1 MDRHTGKTPPT
12 AQPFPVA
19 AQMYDGNW
27 EPASKVDRRIREL
40 EAANRK
46 LEQELRR
53 HQMLEQYFG
62 SQQAQM
68 RAVFAAMT
76 EIVLIVDA
84 GQATVQV
91 LPTYHVLQPSDETM
105 DLIAATCNEF
115 FADAAETFWQ
125 PIHQA
130 LNRQQTISFEYS
142 LPIGDRTRWAIAN
155 ISPIS
160 NGTVAWVARET
171 DPSQPDRTPFQQ
183 IAADLKDRV
192 CEQTAA
198 LQESHDILV
207 EEIRGRVQTQLKLSK
222 LEQQFRLAV
231 DNIPDVFVIYDSQ
244 RRYQFVNA
252 EGVRRSGKSI
262 HDLLGAIDEELF
274 GIEVTQ
280 QYLPLLQKVVETRTV
295 QTQECTLNLPEI
307 GTCTAIFTYVPLL
320 DEHGNLQKILGISH
334 DITQHKRSE
343 EALTA
348 AKDQLRAVLDAVPG
362 FVSWVETCTDP
373 ALGDHLDSPDLA
385 RSILRYL
392 GVNHHLA
399 TSFNL
404 SPTAFVGH
412 ELGFLEGPSQYTEFM
427 LEFMKKEA
435 PSAAQAIDLQI
446 NGLRYSYLIAAQKYR
461 NNTAAVSVG
470 IDITERKTAEE
481 SLHYQLAF
489 EQTIMSISTDFI
501 NLKSDEIDR
510 GIDLALQKI
519 AQFTEVD
526 LSYVFLFNENGTG
539 MSLTHAWATLEQKS
553 QILPLLKVL
562 FANCPE
568 ARSTLKQGEILY
580 LQNLKPWLSDTSC
593 ELAQQV
599 KSAICVPTIYQGETI
614 GFIGFSSIGQTKQW
628 SDSCIGLLRI
638 VGEIFTNTLQ
648 RRIAETELRHSERKY
663 QLAYQRTQLLSEVTL
678 KIRNSLELEEIL
690 QTSVEEVQKI
700 LDASRVLIFQ
710 LHSDSSG
717 VVVKEAVQPHW
728 TPLQGREISDL
739 AFYCD
744 IHQPVRLGQISAIA
758 DWQEITAHLPPNSSQ
773 DSVRARLVVPIF
785 IPSAGKKR
793 AGRESFPVLWGF
805 LIAHQCDRTRHW
817 KVFEVEL
824 LQQLAD
830 QIGIAITHA
839 QLINNL
845 EEVVSQRT
853 AELLA
858 ANHSLQHEIRDR
870 RCAERALRRS
880 EQQLR
885 LTTDALPVLICY
897 VDAQQR
903 YCFNNRA
910 YENCWG
916 KPRTEITDH
925 YLWEVLGDEVYA
937 TRLPH
942 VQAALAGARVTY
954 ETQYLDASGKTRCVS
969 ITYIPD
975 VAENG
980 EIKGYFGVEID
991 ISERKAVEQMKDEFL
1006 SVASHELRTPLTSIR
1021 GSLGLLATNR
1031 LGTLSS
1037 QGQRMLDIALSNTD
1051 RLCRLI
1057 NDILDLQRME
1067 SGQVP
1072 PIKQC
1077 CNAQHL
1083 LVQAVEIVQGIA
1095 QEAGVTLHVESPP
1108 MGLMLCANCDQ
1119 ILQTLTNLIA
1129 NAIKFSPSGETV
1141 CLAVSDRDREILFQ
1155 VSDRGRGIPSDK
1167 LETIFGRFQQV
1178 DASDSRQKGGTG
1190 LGLAICRQIINQ
1202 HDGKIWAE
1210 SVLGEGS
1217 TFYFTLPAVLTSERD
1232 QPDCEIG

>member
-1 MDRHTGKTPPT
+1 VDRHTDRTPPN

-19 AQMYDGNW
+19 AQRYDNHW
-27 EPASKVDRRIREL
+27 EPESQVDRRIREL

-76 EIVLIVDA
+76 EIVLIVDVSH
-84 GQATVQV
+84 ATVQV
-91 LPTYHVLQPSDETM
+91 LPTYHVLHPSDETM
-105 DLIAATCNEF
+105 DLISATCNEF
-115 FADAAETFWQ
+115 FADAAEHFWQ
-125 PIHQA
+125 PVHQA
-130 LNRQQTISFEYS
+130 INQQTTIRFEYS
-142 LPIGDRTRWAIAN
+142 VSVGDRTLRAIAH

-160 NGTVAWVARET
+160 DHTTAWVAREI
-171 DPSQPDRTPFQQ
+171 DLSSQHDTTLQQ
-183 IAADLKDRV
+183 IAADLERQAS
-192 CEQTAA
+192 EQTAA

-207 EEIRGRVQTQLKLSK
+207 EEIRERVQTQIKLSK

-231 DNIPDVFVIYDSQ
+231 DNIPDMFVIYDSQ

-262 HDLLGAIDEELF
+262 HDLLGAIDEDLF
-274 GIEVTQ
+274 GTDVTK
-280 QYLPLLQKVVETRTV
+280 QYLPLLQKAVATRTV
-295 QTQECTLNLPEI
+295 QTQECTLNLPET
-307 GTCTAIFTYVPLL
+307 GSYTAIFTYVPLL
-320 DEHGNLQKILGISH
+320 DEQGNLLKILGIAH
-334 DITQHKRSE
+334 DITQHKRSQ
-343 EALTA
+343 EALKA
-348 AKDQLRAVLDAVPG
+348 AKDQLQAVLDAVPG
-362 FVSWVETCTDP
+362 FVSWVETRTDP
-373 ALGDHLDSPDLA
+373 PNQDDRESPA
-385 RSILRYL
+385 PPILRYL

-399 TSFNL
+399 NSFNL
-404 SPTAFVGH
+404 LPTAFVGH

-435 PSAAQAIDLQI
+435 LSASQAIDLQI

-501 NLKSDEIDR
+501 NLKSDEIDQ
-510 GIDLALQKI
+510 GIDRALQKI

-526 LSYVFLFNENGTG
+526 LSYVFLFNEDGTD
-539 MSLTHAWATLEQKS
+539 MSLTHAGTSVGRKS
-553 QILPLLKVL
+553 QIVPLLKTL
-562 FANCPE
+562 FSSYPE
-568 ARSTLKQGEILY
+568 ARATLLQGEVLY
-580 LQNLKPWLSDTSC
+580 LQNLKLGWRDTAC
-593 ELAQQV
+593 ELVHDV
-599 KSAICVPTIYQGETI
+599 KSAICVPTLYQGRTI
-614 GFIGFSSIGQTKQW
+614 GFIGFSSIGQTKYW

-710 LHSDSSG
+710 LQSDATG
-717 VVVKEAVQPHW
+717 VVVREAVQPHW
-728 TPLQGREISDL
+728 TALQGREITDP

-744 IHQPVRLGQISAIA
+744 IHQPVRLGQVSAIA
-758 DWQEITAHLPPNSSQ
+758 DWQEIATHFPQTDGSHC
-773 DSVRARLVVPIF
+773 VRARLVVPIF

-793 AGRESFPVLWGF
+793 VGRETFPLLWGF

-817 KVFEVEL
+817 KIFEVEL

-830 QIGIAITHA
+830 QMGIAITHA

-845 EEVVSQRT
+845 EDVVSQRT

-870 RCAERALRRS
+870 RRAERALRRS

-903 YCFNNRA
+903 YRFNNRA
-910 YENCWG
+910 YEDCWG
-916 KPRTEITDH
+916 KPRSDITGH
-925 YLWEVLGDEVYA
+925 YLWEVLGEEVYN

-942 VQAALAGARVTY
+942 VQAALSGARVSY
-954 ETQYLDASGKTRCVS
+954 ETQYTDASGKTRHVS
-969 ITYIPD
+969 LTYIPD
-975 VAENG
+975 VADTG
-980 EIKGYFGVEID
+980 DIKGYFGVEID

-1031 LGTLSS
+1031 LGALSS
-1037 QGQRMLDIALSNTD
+1037 QGQRMLDIALNNTD

-1072 PIKQC
+1072 LLKQC

-1083 LVQAVEIVQGIA
+1083 LVQAIEIVQGMA
-1095 QEAGVTLHVESPP
+1095 QEAGVTLHAESPP
-1108 MGLMLCANCDQ
+1108 TGLTIWANCDQ
-1119 ILQTLTNLIA
+1119 ILQTLTNLIG
-1129 NAIKFSPSGETV
+1129 NAIKFSPPGETIH
-1141 CLAVSDRDREILFQ
+1141 LAVSACDRDVLFQ
-1155 VSDRGRGIPSDK
+1155 VRDRGRGIPNDK
-1167 LETIFGRFQQV
+1167 LETVFGRFQQV

-1202 HDGKIWAE
+1202 HDGEIWAE

-1217 TFYFTLPAVLTSERD
+1217 TFYFTLPVSPTCECDR
-1232 QPDCEIG
+1232 PDCGSG